1 MINLHKN
8 CPNRQVRQHVRPIS
22 DDVSGM
28 KGIQKSS
35 TFGRNFPQANFALK
49 NFTKIRQNRHFRQAD
64 CALTN
69 LTKICQNRQLHSAR
83 DAA

>member
-1 MINLHKN
+1 MKPWSLGWLIAAGAYPGFCSMK
-8 CPNRQVRQHVRPIS
+8 RQAS
-22 DDVSGM
+22 
-28 KGIQKSS
+28 
-35 TFGRNFPQANFALK
+35 FALK
-49 NFTKIRQNRHFRQAD
+49 NLTKVRQNRHFRQAD